1 MIGKNLLKARLRA
14 DITQK
19 DLAYIVGQDVSAISK
34 WENDRRVITLDNLIL
49 LCKVLNVSA
58 DKLLGIK
65 KVER

>member
-19 DLAYIVGQDVSAISK
+19 DLAYMVGQDVSAISK